1 MAKKIYLIGGA
12 NIRNG
17 ETKELDLKAF
27 SEADNK
33 NVYVIDLTTNDEK
46 KIKDYREFMTFYL
59 KSLNAREINFL
70 SDFKS
75 HKEIKLKIN
84 RAGIVY
90 GAGGDTEI
98 LAENIKKMK
107 IAQIIKSFKGIILG
121 NSAGAYLLCEGYVK
135 IKDSQNEKIIKGLG
149 LVKFYMMAH
158 YKEEFDKTP
167 LKLSKDKNIYGVPE
181 KSAIVI
187 DGNLK
192 FSRMFTYFQKE
203 ENIKSTKMD
212 SKENEKFSSFPRKT
226 PEK

>member
-70 SDFKS
+70 SDCKS

-107 IAQIIKSFKGIILG
+107 ITPIIKSFK
-121 NSAGAYLLCEGYVK
+121 
-135 IKDSQNEKIIKGLG
+135 
-149 LVKFYMMAH
+149 
-158 YKEEFDKTP
+158 
-167 LKLSKDKNIYGVPE
+167 
-181 KSAIVI
+181 
-187 DGNLK
+187 
-192 FSRMFTYFQKE
+192 
-203 ENIKSTKMD
+203 
-212 SKENEKFSSFPRKT
+212 
-226 PEK
+226 